1 MIKALIML
9 FLVITRIPIMNI
21 KNIVFKYRIK
31 KIYRLC
37 KIGYLDEKQ
46 AITIIERLRDKF
58 DESDK
63 LFEETVIEYLK
74 KEGR

>member
-1 MIKALIML
+1 MIKALKML
-9 FLVITRIPIMNI
+9 FTVITRIPVMNI

-31 KIYRLC
+31 KIYRLY

-46 AITIIERLRDKF
+46 TITIIERLGDKL

-63 LFEETVIEYLK
+63 LFEETVTEYLK
-74 KEGR
+74 KEER